1 MQTHVHPASYSLAPT
16 QPATLTPWL
25 ITFAPHLRPCG
36 GLLDP
41 RATTAAQAAVRKTE
55 TVYAPTSQTATD
67 RFEREQQRLV
77 TGCRRLDGQA
87 YEVVAGRRV
96 TGRALAAAL
105 PWLAAGALA
114 LMLAGL
120 GPWLDADLPPGAP
133 SYAGYGYTPAPA
145 PSLAD
150 GELARLEADA
160 RRRCAATHGREG
172 GYVLLPDGAIRCS
185 DHRGRSVITILSH
198 GGAQ

>member
-1 MQTHVHPASYSLAPT
+1 MQTHCHPASYSLAPT
-16 QPATLTPWL
+16 QPAMLTPWL

-36 GLLDP
+36 GLLNP
-41 RATTAAQAAVRKTE
+41 LATTAAQAALRKTE

-77 TGCRRLDGQA
+77 TGCRRLDGQG

-96 TGRALAAAL
+96 TGRALAAML
-105 PWLAAGALA
+105 PWLAACAVAL
-114 LMLAGL
+114 LLVGL
-120 GPWLDADLPPGAP
+120 GPWLDAGTAQGVP
-133 SYAGYGYTPAPA
+133 SYAGYGYTPPVAP
-145 PSLAD
+145 PLAQ

-160 RRRCAATHGREG
+160 RHRCAATHGREG
-172 GYVLLPDGAIRCS
+172 GYILLPDGGIRCT

-198 GGAQ
+198 GGTP